1 LRNDGGVAS
10 ALILGRRKSSTWS
23 IDHSRAEGRTPDVGE
38 RALPKVS
45 VIVVNYRGAEH
56 AVTCLR
62 ALRDELDW
70 PAEALELICVD
81 NASGDGSARRIAAA
95 VPQARL
101 IRSARNTGFAGG
113 CNLGVSKA
121 TGSIVAFLNSDAR
134 PHRDWVRAAVEALR
148 EAPDIAAVASKVLDW
163 DGERIDYV
171 DGGLSWY
178 GMGYKPHVGKPD
190 DGAYDTPRDVLFG
203 TGAALL
209 VRRELFD
216 QLGGFDERFFM
227 FCEDV
232 DLGWRLNLRGYRVR
246 YEPTSIAYHRHHA
259 SLHGADPARELYLL
273 ERNALAALYKNVSDE
288 TLAAVLPAA
297 LALAVRR
304 ATARGD
310 CDPTELEMTRRA
322 APKET
327 GGIETPGPM
336 AVPRVTMAGIYAID
350 RFVEMLPSLAISR
363 RVEQAARVRTDA
375 DLLPLMRNALERI
388 CPEIPYLLAH
398 DMIVEAFDVAR
409 VYGARRRILII
420 TGDAVSERMA
430 GPAIRAWN
438 MAEVLS
444 GEHHV
449 RLVSLNPHSS
459 GSWCAGQP
467 AEFEVRQATP
477 RSIGPDLDWAQ
488 VVVLQGHVLEQ
499 VPALKTSNHVVI
511 VDIYDPMHLEQLEQA
526 RDLGEE
532 ARAQIIDA
540 VTAVLNTQLRRGDF
554 FLCASERQR
563 HFWLG
568 HLAAI
573 GRLSPI
579 VYDAD
584 PTTRSLLAVAPFGLS
599 GKPPQRTGPGLRDTL
614 GLGSREKVVLWA
626 GGVYSWFDPL
636 TLLHAVHTL
645 RTEHPELRL
654 VFLGMRHP
662 NPDVPEMSMAEQAR
676 RLSETLGLT
685 GEQVFFN
692 ETWVPYADR
701 QNWLLD
707 ADAGV
712 TTHFEHVETTFA
724 FRTRVLDYLWA
735 HLPIVTTDGDAFAEL
750 VATEKLGA
758 VVPAGDP
765 AALATALQRVLYDDA
780 FAAGCRDR
788 IAAVAQ
794 RFTWE
799 AVLAPLV
806 EFCRHPRPA
815 PDRLRGAPLTPAPLT
830 PASLT
835 SGSFTAPDRRAGVA
849 GALRRDAALAR
860 SYLAAGGPGEVARR
874 AAGRLRR
881 VTREW
886 RHER

>member
-1 LRNDGGVAS
+1 M
-10 ALILGRRKSSTWS
+10 
-23 IDHSRAEGRTPDVGE
+23 
-38 RALPKVS
+38 
-45 VIVVNYRGAEH
+45 IVVNYRGAED

-70 PAEALELICVD
+70 PPDRLELICVD
-81 NASGDGSARRIAAA
+81 NASGDGSVERIAAA

-101 IRSARNTGFAGG
+101 IRSATNLGFAGG
-113 CNLGVSKA
+113 CNLGVRAA
-121 TGSIVAFLNSDAR
+121 TGDVVAFLNSDAR
-134 PHRDWVRAAVEALR
+134 PHRDWVRAAVEAFK
-148 EAPDIAAVASKVLDW
+148 EGPDVAAVASKVLDW

-171 DGGLSWY
+171 DGGLTWY

-190 DGAYDTPRDVLFG
+190 DGAYDTARDVLFG

-209 VRRELFD
+209 VRRKVFE

-246 YEPTSIAYHRHHA
+246 YEPRSIAYHRHHA
-259 SLHGADPARELYLL
+259 SLRGADPARETYLL
-273 ERNALAALYKNVSDE
+273 ERNALVALYKNVSDE
-288 TLAAVLPAA
+288 TLATVLPAA
-297 LALAVRR
+297 LALVVRR
-304 ATARGD
+304 ATARGE
-310 CDPTELEMTRRA
+310 CDPTELELTRRL
-322 APKET
+322 EVEVT
-327 GGIETPGPM
+327 GPM
-336 AVPRVTMAGIYAID
+336 AVPRVTMAGVYAID
-350 RFVEMLPSLAISR
+350 RFVEMLPALAVSR
-363 RVEQAARVRTDA
+363 RAEQAARVRTDA
-375 DLLPLMRNALERI
+375 DLLPLMRNALERTS
-388 CPEIPYLLAH
+388 PEIPYLLAH
-398 DMIVEAFDVAR
+398 DAIVEALGVQR
-409 VYGARRRILII
+409 VYGARRRILVI
-420 TGDAVSERMA
+420 TADAVSQRMA
-430 GPAIRAWN
+430 GPAIRAWH

-444 GEHHV
+444 GEHDV
-449 RLVSLNPHSS
+449 RLISLNPS
-459 GSWCAGQP
+459 CAPPP
-467 AEFEVRQATP
+467 ADFDARHVAPRQ
-477 RSIGPDLDWAQ
+477 IGPALAWAQ
-488 VVVLQGHVLEQ
+488 LVVLQGHVLEQ
-499 VPALKTSNHVVI
+499 IPSLKTSNHLVVA
-511 VDIYDPMHLEQLEQA
+511 DIYDPMHLEQLEQG
-526 RDLGEE
+526 RDLGDDQR
-532 ARAQIIDA
+532 ARIVAA
-540 VTAVLNTQLRRGDF
+540 TTAVLSAQLRRGDF

-614 GLGSREKVVLWA
+614 GLGPRDKVVLWA

-636 TLLHAVHTL
+636 TLLHAVHAL
-645 RTEHPELRL
+645 SAEHDDLRL

-662 NPDVPEMSMAEQAR
+662 NPDVPEMGMAGQTR
-676 RLSETLGLT
+676 RLAETLELT
-685 GEQVFFN
+685 GKQVFFN

-735 HLPIVTTDGDAFAEL
+735 QLPIVTTDGDAFAEL
-750 VATEKLGA
+750 VAAERLGV
-758 VVPAGDP
+758 VVPAEDP
-765 AALATALQRVLYDDA
+765 TALAAALRKVLYDDA
-780 FAAGCRDR
+780 FAAGCRER

-794 RFTWE
+794 RYTWE
-799 AVLAPLV
+799 AALAPLV

-815 PDRLRGAPLTPAPLT
+815 PDRLGSTPPTLANRL
-830 PASLT
+830 
-835 SGSFTAPDRRAGVA
+835 GMA

-874 AAGRLRR
+874 VAGRLRR
-881 VTREW
+881 VTGW
-886 RHER
+886 G

>member
-1 LRNDGGVAS
+1 VN
-10 ALILGRRKSSTWS
+10 
-23 IDHSRAEGRTPDVGE
+23 EGAAPT
-38 RALPKVS
+38 VS
-45 VIVVNYRGAEH
+45 VVVVNYRGA
-56 AVTCLR
+56 ADTVTCLR

-70 PAEALELICVD
+70 PTEALELICVD
-81 NASGDGSARRIAAA
+81 NASGDGGPQQIAAT

-101 IRSARNTGFAGG
+101 IRSATNTGFAGG
-113 CNLGVSKA
+113 CNLGVTHA
-121 TGSIVAFLNSDAR
+121 TGEIVGFLNSDAR
-134 PHRDWVRAAVEALR
+134 PHRDWVRAAVEVLR
-148 EAPDIAAVASKVLDW
+148 EDRAVAAVASKVLDW

-171 DGGLSWY
+171 DGGLTWY
-178 GMGYKPHVGKPD
+178 GMGYKPHIGKPD
-190 DGAYDTPRDVLFG
+190 DGAHDTARDVLFG

-209 VRRELFD
+209 IRREAFER
-216 QLGGFDERFFM
+216 LGGFDERFFM

-246 YEPTSIAYHRHHA
+246 YVPQSIAYHRHHA
-259 SLHGADPARELYLL
+259 SLHGADPARETYLL

-288 TLAAVLPAA
+288 TLATVLPAA

-310 CDPTELEMTRRA
+310 CDPTELELTRRSA
-322 APKET
+322 EAEA
-327 GGIETPGPM
+327 EAPGPM

-350 RFVEMLPSLAISR
+350 RFVEMLPALAASR

-375 DLLPLMRNALERI
+375 DLLPLMRNALERTS
-388 CPEIPYLLAH
+388 PEIPYLLAH
-398 DMIVEAFDVAR
+398 DSIVEALGVAQ

-420 TGDAVSERMA
+420 TADAVSPRMA

-438 MAEVLS
+438 IAEVLS
-444 GEHHV
+444 GEHDV
-449 RLVSLNPHSS
+449 RLISLNQHSDVAC
-459 GSWCAGQP
+459 GAHLP
-467 AEFEVRQATP
+467 AEFDVRQVAP
-477 RSIGPDLDWAQ
+477 RSMGPELDWAQ
-488 VVVLQGHVLEQ
+488 LVVLQGHVLEH
-499 VPALKTSNHVVI
+499 VPSLKTSNHLVI
-511 VDIYDPMHLEQLEQA
+511 ADVYDPMHLEQLEQG
-526 RDLGEE
+526 RDLGDDQ
-532 ARAQIIDA
+532 RAQVVDA
-540 VTAVLNTQLRRGDF
+540 VTAVLSTQLRRSDF
-554 FLCASERQR
+554 FLCASQRQR
-563 HFWLG
+563 YFWLG

-573 GRLSPI
+573 GRLSPT

-614 GLGSREKVVLWA
+614 GFGSREKIVLWA

-636 TLLHAVHTL
+636 TLLRAVHAL
-645 RTEHPELRL
+645 RSEHDDLRL

-662 NPDVPEMSMAEQAR
+662 NPDVPEMGMAGQTR
-676 RLSETLGLT
+676 RLAESLGLT

-735 HLPIVTTDGDAFAEL
+735 GLPIVTTDGDAFAEL
-750 VATEKLGA
+750 VAAEQLGV
-758 VVPAGDP
+758 VVPAQNP
-765 AALATALQRVLYDDA
+765 AALAAALKRVLYDDA

-794 RFTWE
+794 RYTWE
-799 AVLAPLV
+799 TVLAPLV

-815 PDRLRGAPLTPAPLT
+815 PDRLCGTPLIAPN
-830 PASLT
+830 
-835 SGSFTAPDRRAGVA
+835 RRTGVA
-849 GALRRDAALAR
+849 GALRRDAALMR
-860 SYLAAGGPGEVARR
+860 EYLAVGGPSEVARR

-881 VTREW
+881 WTKPR
-886 RHER
+886 

>member
-1 LRNDGGVAS
+1 M
-10 ALILGRRKSSTWS
+10 
-23 IDHSRAEGRTPDVGE
+23 GE

-56 AVTCLR
+56 TVTCLR

-81 NASGDGSARRIAAA
+81 NASGDGSAQRIAAA

-101 IRSARNTGFAGG
+101 VRSASNTGFAGG
-113 CNLGVSKA
+113 CNLGVSTA

-134 PHRDWVRAAVEALR
+134 PHRAWVRAAVEALS
-148 EAPDIAAVASKVLDW
+148 ESSDIAAVASKVLDW
-163 DGERIDYV
+163 DGERVDYV
-171 DGGLSWY
+171 DGGLTWY

-190 DGAYDTPRDVLFG
+190 DGAHDTARDVLFG

-209 VRRELFD
+209 VRREIFT

-246 YEPTSIAYHRHHA
+246 YEPASIAYHHHHA
-259 SLHGADPARELYLL
+259 SLRGADPARETYLL

-288 TLAAVLPAA
+288 TLATVLPAA

-304 ATARGD
+304 ATARGE
-310 CDPTELEMTRRA
+310 CDPTELEMTRRSPDA
-322 APKET
+322 EA
-327 GGIETPGPM
+327 PGPM
-336 AVPRVTMAGIYAID
+336 AVPRVTMAGVYAID
-350 RFVEMLPSLAISR
+350 RFVEMLPALAASR
-363 RVEQAARVRTDA
+363 RAEQAARVRTDA
-375 DLLPLMRNALERI
+375 DLLPLMRNALERTS
-388 CPEIPYLLAH
+388 PEIPYLLAH
-398 DMIVEAFDVAR
+398 DAIVEALGVVR
-409 VYGARRRILII
+409 VYGARRRILVI
-420 TGDAVSERMA
+420 TADAVSQRMA

-444 GEHHV
+444 GEHDV
-449 RLVSLNPHSS
+449 RLISLNQHSDFS
-459 GSWCAGQP
+459 SVDFSLVARCP
-467 AEFEVRQATP
+467 ADFDVRHVMP
-477 RSIGPDLDWAQ
+477 RSIGPELDWAQ
-488 VVVLQGHVLEQ
+488 LVVLQGHVLEQ
-499 VPALKTSNHVVI
+499 IPALKTSNHIVI

-526 RDLGEE
+526 RDLGDE
-532 ARAQIIDA
+532 ARGRIVDA
-540 VTAVLNTQLRRGDF
+540 VTAVLTTQLRRGDF

-573 GRLSPI
+573 GRLSPT

-584 PTTRSLLAVAPFGLS
+584 PTTRSLLAVAPFGLP

-614 GLGSREKVVLWA
+614 GLGLSGRGPREKVVLWA

-636 TLLHAVHTL
+636 TLLHAVHAL
-645 RTEHPELRL
+645 RAEHPDLRL

-662 NPDVPEMSMAEQAR
+662 NPDVPEMGMAGQTR
-676 RLSETLGLT
+676 RLSEALGLT

-692 ETWVPYADR
+692 EAWVPYADR

-707 ADAGV
+707 ADVGV

-735 HLPIVTTDGDAFAEL
+735 GLPIVTTTGDAFAEL
-750 VATEKLGA
+750 VAAEELGV

-765 AALATALQRVLYDDA
+765 AALATALRRVLYDDA

-794 RFTWE
+794 RYTWE

-806 EFCRHPRPA
+806 EFRRHPRPA
-815 PDRLRGAPLTPAPLT
+815 PDRLRGAPL
-830 PASLT
+830 
-835 SGSFTAPDRRAGVA
+835 TAPDRRAGVA

-860 SYLAAGGPGEVARR
+860 SYLAAGGPSEVARR

-881 VTREW
+881 LW
-886 RHER
+886 L

>member
-1 LRNDGGVAS
+1 MGHP
-10 ALILGRRKSSTWS
+10 GRPLS
-23 IDHSRAEGRTPDVGE
+23 EGDAVGE
-38 RALPKVS
+38 CVPPKVS

-56 AVTCLR
+56 SVTCLR
-62 ALRDELDW
+62 ALRDDLDW
-70 PAEALELICVD
+70 PPEALELICVD
-81 NASGDGSARRIAAA
+81 NASGDGSAQQIAAA

-101 IRSARNTGFAGG
+101 IRSDTNTGFAGG
-113 CNLGVSKA
+113 CNLGVTHA
-121 TGSIVAFLNSDAR
+121 TGEIVGFLNSDAR
-134 PHRDWVRAAVEALR
+134 PHRDWVRAAVEAFR
-148 EAPDIAAVASKVLDW
+148 DGPAVAAVASKVLDW

-171 DGGLSWY
+171 DGGLTWY
-178 GMGYKPHVGKPD
+178 GMGYKPHIGKPD
-190 DGAYDTPRDVLFG
+190 DGAHDTARDVLFG

-209 VRRELFD
+209 VRREVFER
-216 QLGGFDERFFM
+216 LGGFDERFFM

-246 YEPTSIAYHRHHA
+246 YEPRSIAYHRHHA
-259 SLHGADPARELYLL
+259 SLHGADPARETYLL

-288 TLAAVLPAA
+288 TLATVLPAA

-304 ATARGD
+304 ATARGG
-310 CDPTELEMTRRA
+310 CDPAELEMTRRGPGA
-322 APKET
+322 
-327 GGIETPGPM
+327 ETPGPM

-350 RFVEMLPSLAISR
+350 RFVEMLPALAASR

-375 DLLPLMRNALERI
+375 DLLPLMRNALERTS
-388 CPEIPYLLAH
+388 PEIPYLLAH
-398 DMIVEAFDVAR
+398 DSIVEALGVAQ

-420 TGDAVSERMA
+420 TADAVSSRMA

-444 GEHHV
+444 GEHDV
-449 RLVSLNPHSS
+449 RLISLNQHSDCS
-459 GSWCAGQP
+459 MATHCP
-467 AEFEVRQATP
+467 AEFDVRQVAP
-477 RSIGPDLDWAQ
+477 RSMGPELDWAQ
-488 VVVLQGHVLEQ
+488 LVVLQGHVLEH
-499 VPALKTSNHVVI
+499 VPSLKTSNHLVI
-511 VDIYDPMHLEQLEQA
+511 ADIYDPMHLEQLEQG
-526 RDLGEE
+526 RDLDDDQ
-532 ARAQIIDA
+532 RTQVVDA
-540 VTAVLNTQLRRGDF
+540 VTAVLSTQLRRGDF
-554 FLCASERQR
+554 FLCASQRQR

-573 GRLSPI
+573 GRLSPT

-614 GLGSREKVVLWA
+614 GLGPREKVVLWA

-645 RTEHPELRL
+645 GAEHPDLRL

-662 NPDVPEMSMAEQAR
+662 NPDVPEMGMAGQTR
-676 RLSETLGLT
+676 RLAHNLGLT
-685 GEQVFFN
+685 GKQVFFN

-712 TTHFEHVETTFA
+712 TTHFEHVETTFS

-735 HLPIVTTDGDAFAEL
+735 GLPIVTTDGDAFAEL
-750 VATEKLGA
+750 VAAEELGV

-765 AALATALQRVLYDDA
+765 VALAAALQRVLYDDD

-799 AVLAPLV
+799 AVLAPLI

-815 PDRLRGAPLTPAPLT
+815 PDRLRGTPPEAL
-830 PASLT
+830 
-835 SGSFTAPDRRAGVA
+835 DRRTGVA
-849 GALRRDAALAR
+849 STLRRDAALAR
-860 SYLAAGGPGEVARR
+860 EYLAAGGPSEVARR
-874 AAGRLRR
+874 ATGRLRR
-881 VTREW
+881 WAKRS
-886 RHER
+886 

>member
-1 LRNDGGVAS
+1 MNGC
-10 ALILGRRKSSTWS
+10 T
-23 IDHSRAEGRTPDVGE
+23 
-38 RALPKVS
+38 VS
-45 VIVVNYRGAEH
+45 VVVVNYRGADDTV
-56 AVTCLR
+56 ACLR

-70 PAEALELICVD
+70 PAEGLELICVD
-81 NASGDGSARRIAAA
+81 NASDDGSAQRIAAA

-101 IRSARNTGFAGG
+101 IRSATNTGFAGG
-113 CNLGVSKA
+113 CNLGVSHA
-121 TGSIVAFLNSDAR
+121 TGSIVGFLNSDAR
-134 PHRDWVRAAVEALR
+134 PHRDWARAAAEVLR
-148 EAPDIAAVASKVLDW
+148 DDRGVAAVASKVLDW

-171 DGGLSWY
+171 DGGLTWY
-178 GMGYKPHVGKPD
+178 GMGYKPHIGKPD
-190 DGAYDTPRDVLFG
+190 DGAHDTARDVLFG

-209 VRRELFD
+209 VRREVFER
-216 QLGGFDERFFM
+216 LGGFDERFFM

-246 YEPTSIAYHRHHA
+246 YEPRSIAYHRHHA
-259 SLHGADPARELYLL
+259 SLRGADPARETYLL

-288 TLAAVLPAA
+288 TLATVLPAA

-304 ATARGD
+304 ATARGE
-310 CDPTELEMTRRA
+310 CDPTELEMTRRS
-322 APKET
+322 PGT
-327 GGIETPGPM
+327 ETPGPM
-336 AVPRVTMAGIYAID
+336 EVPRVTMAGIYAID
-350 RFVEMLPSLAISR
+350 RFVEMLPALAASR

-375 DLLPLMRNALERI
+375 DLLPLMRNALERTS
-388 CPEIPYLLAH
+388 PEVPYLLAH
-398 DMIVEAFDVAR
+398 DAIVEALGVAQ

-420 TGDAVSERMA
+420 TADAVSQRMA

-444 GEHHV
+444 GEHDV
-449 RLVSLNPHSS
+449 RLISLNQHSLP
-459 GSWCAGQP
+459 AP
-467 AEFEVRQATP
+467 AEFDVRQVAP
-477 RSIGPDLDWAQ
+477 RSMGPELDWAQ
-488 VVVLQGHVLEQ
+488 LVVLQGHVLEH
-499 VPALKTSNHVVI
+499 VPSLKTSNHIVI
-511 VDIYDPMHLEQLEQA
+511 ADIYDPMHLEQLEQG
-526 RDLGEE
+526 RDL
-532 ARAQIIDA
+532 ADDQRAKVVDA
-540 VTAVLNTQLRRGDF
+540 VTAVLSTQLRRGDF
-554 FLCASERQR
+554 FLCASQRQR

-573 GRLSPI
+573 GRLSPT

-599 GKPPQRTGPGLRDTL
+599 GKPPQRTGLGLRDTL
-614 GLGSREKVVLWA
+614 GLGSSGRAPREKVVLWA

-636 TLLHAVHTL
+636 TLLHAVHAL
-645 RTEHPELRL
+645 HVEHPDLRL

-662 NPDVPEMSMAEQAR
+662 NPDVPEMGMAGQTR
-676 RLSETLGLT
+676 RLAQTLGLT
-685 GEQVFFN
+685 GKQVFFN

-735 HLPIVTTDGDAFAEL
+735 GLPIVTTDGDAFAEL
-750 VATEKLGA
+750 VAAEQLGM
-758 VVPAGDP
+758 VVPAQDP
-765 AALATALQRVLYDDA
+765 TALAAALQRVLYDED

-799 AVLAPLV
+799 TVLAPLV

-815 PDRLRGAPLTPAPLT
+815 PDRLRGTPL
-830 PASLT
+830 
-835 SGSFTAPDRRAGVA
+835 TAPDPRTRVT
-849 GALRRDAALAR
+849 GALRRDAALAL
-860 SYLAAGGPGEVARR
+860 SYLAAGGPNEVARR

-881 VTREW
+881 W
-886 RHER
+886 AKPS